1 MTVSLLLSGF
11 IYFWMITNYLTKLLE
26 MIIIHLIIGIISTL
40 LFLSII
46 RYSQK
51 NQLIIAK
58 WQWLLTIIEIA
69 YIVFVLEL
77 IAGFIEEGS
86 LKATLVMGS
95 IFGFIAVIG
104 AVLLG
109 RFIFRIKKIPETR
122 EEKVEM
128 PDDTVT
134 TD

>member
-1 MTVSLLLSGF
+1 
-11 IYFWMITNYLTKLLE
+11 
-26 MIIIHLIIGIISTL
+26 MIIIHLFIGIISTL
-40 LFLSII
+40 LLLSII
-46 RYSQK
+46 RYSEK
-51 NQLIIAK
+51 NQLSIAK

-95 IFGFIAVIG
+95 IFGFIAIIG

-109 RFIFRIKKIPETR
+109 RFVFGLKKATGTG
-122 EEKVEM
+122 EENVEITEK
-128 PDDTVT
+128 PVKTG
-134 TD
+134 

>member
-1 MTVSLLLSGF
+1 
-11 IYFWMITNYLTKLLE
+11 
-26 MIIIHLIIGIISTL
+26 MIIIHLFIGIISTL
-40 LFLSII
+40 LLLIII
-46 RYSQK
+46 RHSEK
-51 NQLIIAK
+51 NQLSIAK

-95 IFGFIAVIG
+95 IFGFIAIIG

-109 RFIFRIKKIPETR
+109 RFVFGLKKATGTG
-122 EEKVEM
+122 EENVEITEN
-128 PDDTVT
+128 PVKTG
-134 TD
+134 

>member
-1 MTVSLLLSGF
+1 MKVSLLLSGF
-11 IYFWMITNYLTKLLE
+11 VYFRGVKDHLTKLIE

-40 LFLSII
+40 LLLSII
-46 RYSQK
+46 RYSEK
-51 NQLIIAK
+51 NQLSIAK

-95 IFGFIAVIG
+95 LFGFIAIIG

-109 RFIFRIKKIPETR
+109 RFVFKIKKSSGTWGR
-122 EEKVEM
+122 KNRNAG
-128 PDDTVT
+128 
-134 TD
+134 